1 MQHDSPTINIT
12 VIMKWLKA
20 SCVPC
25 EIVLNCVFVGVFQK
39 TIESET
45 VKTSEVLKKTLGT
58 ISETVKEVGITA
70 ISGCSSTS

>member
-1 MQHDSPTINIT
+1 M
-12 VIMKWLKA
+12 
-20 SCVPC
+20 
-25 EIVLNCVFVGVFQK
+25 LNCVFVGVFQK

-70 ISGCSSTS
+70 FLGVPAHLDMQFVSFQRTSIFIYSFRVFLLT